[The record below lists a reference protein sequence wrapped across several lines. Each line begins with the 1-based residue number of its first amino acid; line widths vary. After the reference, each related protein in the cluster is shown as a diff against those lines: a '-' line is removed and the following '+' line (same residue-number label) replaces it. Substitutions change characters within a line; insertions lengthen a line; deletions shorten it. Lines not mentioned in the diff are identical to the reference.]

1 MAAADLK
8 HVMAT
13 STELLWALAGLLLT
27 IGGTFLEASMA
38 MPAWA
43 TLQPVLQTHSL
54 GVTYQVGA
62 VLLSGCLGGRNAGA
76 LSQIAY
82 ILLGLCWLPIFAQG
96 GGMDYMRQ
104 PTFGYLLGF
113 IPGAW
118 VCGFLS
124 FKAPPRLETLA
135 FSCICGLA
143 SIHLVGISYLVGHL
157 STGWLSTNQL
167 PLLTVLLKYSVYP
180 LPGQFA
186 VLCTTTMIAFFLRH
200 ALFY

>member
-13 STELLWALAGLLLT
+13 STDLLWALVGLLLT

-38 MPAWA
+38 VPSWA
-43 TLQPVLQTHSL
+43 PLSPMLQTAPL

-62 VLLSGCLGGRNAGA
+62 VLLAGCLGGRTAGA
-76 LSQIAY
+76 LSQVAY
-82 ILLGLCWLPIFAQG
+82 ILLGLSWLPIFAQG

-118 VCGFLS
+118 VCGFLA
-124 FKAPPRLETLA
+124 FKALPRLESLA
-135 FSCICGLA
+135 FSCLCGLVV
-143 SIHLVGISYLVGHL
+143 IHLVGISYLVGHL
-157 STGWLSTNQL
+157 STGWLSTHQL

-180 LPGQFA
+180 LPGQLA
-186 VLCTTTMIAFFLRH
+186 VLCATTVIAFVLRQ